1 MYIGGDT
8 DTLGAIAGAVAEA
21 FWGIP
26 VLMTAK
32 AKEYLTEDMQTV
44 LKRIYKEINGSE
56 DK

>member
-21 FWGIP
+21 FWGIT

-32 AKEYLTEDMQTV
+32 AKEYLPEDMQTV